1 MKTMISPN
9 LFIYG
14 NKTILF
20 RYSQW
25 MQTLELREVGSDALL
40 IYVNMQGLKHQENAH
55 KLGALLLDWVET
67 WKQGIVK
74 MPALKDLLAV
84 ALRKNLFFGFQD
96 GVLVTV
102 DERGW
107 IKNGQFFMLGL
118 EPETNELLKEP
129 DHPIE
134 TLILD

>member
-84 ALRKNLFFGFQD
+84 ALRKSLSFGFLD
-96 GVLVTV
+96 NVLVVV
-102 DERGW
+102 DKWGKV
-107 IKNGQFFMLGL
+107 KNGCFFLLGL
-118 EPETNELLKEP
+118 EPETSGLPKEP
-129 DHPIE
+129 EHPTE
-134 TLILD
+134 APVLD